1 MLEKLLESLDKE
13 VYTAE
18 MLESIQTQF
27 NEAVE
32 TRAEEIASEK
42 VTKVLEEALAEKDKE
57 METKIAEVENTADSY
72 VNEAIEKEIAE
83 LEEKTEEFVI
93 KKIGELSESLD
104 SFLGKVV
111 EEFITET
118 KSKLDESLKSA
129 KADMII
135 ESYEAMLTAGSLDL
149 MKIAEAKDESS
160 VEFKLRESIE
170 KYDALMVENLE
181 LQKEKTKLIKT
192 GIILEMKEGLS
203 IVESKKFENLAEM
216 VPFSQDGGF
225 VKKLELI
232 KESISGVR
240 SEPEVTEPSKTET
253 QDITESTQDK
263 KIPSYSH
270 LV

>member
-13 VYTAE
+13 VYTVE

-42 VTKVLEEALAEKDKE
+42 ITRVLEEALSEKDEE
-57 METKIAEVENTADSY
+57 METKITELEDAADSY
-72 VNEAIEKEIAE
+72 VNEAIETKTAE

-93 KKIGELSESLD
+93 KKIEELSENVD

-111 EEFITET
+111 EEFITES

-149 MKIAEAKDESS
+149 MKIAEAKDENSA
-160 VEFKLRESIE
+160 EFKLKESIE

-216 VPFSQDGGF
+216 VPFSQDDKF

-232 KESISGVR
+232 KESIGGVG
-240 SEPEVTEPSKTET
+240 SKTEVTEPSKTET